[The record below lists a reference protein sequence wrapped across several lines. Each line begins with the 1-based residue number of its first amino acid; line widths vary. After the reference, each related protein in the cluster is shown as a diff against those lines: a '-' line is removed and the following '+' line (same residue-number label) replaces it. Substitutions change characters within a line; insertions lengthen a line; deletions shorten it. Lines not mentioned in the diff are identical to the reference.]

1 MRGLRKT
8 DSLYVALAVT
18 AAFLLLLAPVYPLV
32 SKFDAWPAIF
42 REYLLTMIFA
52 ILAHAAGYYVACK
65 RSLTFRLRNP

>member
-18 AAFLLLLAPVYPLV
+18 AAFLLLLAPIYPLV
-32 SKFDAWPAIF
+32 SQFDAWPAIA

-52 ILAHAAGYYVACK
+52 ILAHASGYYVACK
-65 RSLTFRLRNP
+65 RTFQFRLRH